1 MDQSTAFR
9 GLRNARDLNRN
20 AARAKQRADEAIDE
34 AVVDAFGAGISIG
47 TIAAEL
53 EVSVSKVRAIR
64 DQHGIAPDPRYAHLR
79 PPARTEEVPPQ

>member
-1 MDQSTAFR
+1 MDQDAAFR

-20 AARAKQRADEAIDE
+20 AARAKQRADEAIEE
-34 AVVDAFGAGISIG
+34 AIVDAFGAAISIG
-47 TIAAEL
+47 VIASEL

-79 PPARTEEVPPQ
+79 PPKAEKETS